1 MHSCLVNT
9 CRAMRTAF
17 KHQNYILAAGFAR
30 RLLELPEA
38 NTGKNAKLLADAK
51 KVLNLSEQQAR
62 NAVKVNYDD
71 RVPFVLCAGSL
82 EPLYK
87 GAEVF
92 RSPYCGAAY
101 GAKHKGA
108 LCAVDGLAQV
118 GLETLG
124 LVCSSVQAR
133 AK

>member
-1 MHSCLVNT
+1 MILPHSNASFEVPRPQGSIRRCSESS
-9 CRAMRTAF
+9 RDG
-17 KHQNYILAAGFAR
+17 HAG
-30 RLLELPEA
+30 EPSTIS
-38 NTGKNAKLLADAK
+38 TGEIAIGDDAK

-71 RVPFVLCAGSL
+71 RVPFVLCAGAL

-87 GAEVF
+87 GAEVV

-101 GAKHKGA
+101 GAKYKGT
-108 LCAVDGLAQV
+108 LCAVDGLSQV